1 MEENRHHYNKKRA
14 NNASTDQAEV
24 NANGTLTTTGG
35 ACTFKFVR
43 NNSQPTNNTHK
54 QTQPTL
60 ATQIS
65 NKQARPTPSN
75 SHSSPTGALLA
86 THQPR
91 VAFTCKTQG
100 NSHAQKAA
108 RQHLLIKQTKRS
120 GGIVTVKGTLNDQSS
135 SKSHPRDYLGKPHCS
150 SSNGQDNQ
158 RPRVS
163 QSLTIRCASS
173 SSHRCPDGH
182 VDNRGERGARCLRR
196 RASGVSLQSSWNGS
210 WRSHGNP
217 IGLGARVCRPIHAPR
232 RN

>member
-14 NNASTDQAEV
+14 NNASTDRAEV

-35 ACTFKFVR
+35 RVHLSLYGTIH
-43 NNSQPTNNTHK
+43 NQPTNNTHK

-163 QSLTIRCASS
+163 QSLTIR
-173 SSHRCPDGH
+173 
-182 VDNRGERGARCLRR
+182 
-196 RASGVSLQSSWNGS
+196 
-210 WRSHGNP
+210 
-217 IGLGARVCRPIHAPR
+217 
-232 RN
+232 